1 MKSYIITID
10 QSTSGTKVLL
20 VDEKGSIIRKYAKE
34 HTQYY
39 PRPSW
44 VEHDPMEIMN
54 NVYDLVKLAKESL
67 IDEDVIAVA
76 ITNQRETAVFWDED
90 SKAPIYNAVV
100 WQCRRSAGICEMLKN
115 EQKEEVVYQK
125 TGLKLDPYF
134 SASKWKWMLEEVQ
147 GAKKLCEEGRLL
159 AGTIDTWLIYQL
171 TQGQEYK
178 SDVTNASRTLLYNIH
193 ELKWDQELVDIFGL
207 QGIRLPEVCDCNSC
221 FGQTDFNGILDKKI
235 PIYGVIGDS
244 QGALYAQKC
253 TEKGMAKATYGTGTS
268 ILVNTGDQPISK
280 QDGLGLVTAIAW
292 SLNGKHTYALEG
304 IINCSG
310 DTLNWLKDQLGM
322 FESTEEIEPLCLS
335 LEDNEG
341 VYLVPALVGYGIP
354 YWKSDA
360 RASLSGMTRSTGK
373 AHVVRAGV
381 ESIVYQIY
389 DAMKAMEESS
399 GIRISELRV
408 DGGATVNRF
417 LMQFQADI
425 LGIEVSASKVQEL
438 SAMGAYYIAAANIWP
453 QEGIDNKANYRSYIP
468 KMNEELRH
476 KNISGWQEAI
486 AKCL

>member
-1 MKSYIITID
+1 MKSYMITID

-20 VDEKGSIIRKYAKE
+20 VDEQGVIVRKYAKE

-39 PRPSW
+39 PRPGW
-44 VEHDPMEIMN
+44 VEHDPVEIIH
-54 NVYDLVKLAKESL
+54 NVYELVKKAKESL
-67 IDEDVIAVA
+67 VEEEVTAVA
-76 ITNQRETAVFWDED
+76 ITNQRETAVLWDENTQM
-90 SKAPIYNAVV
+90 PIYNAVV
-100 WQCRRSAGICEMLKN
+100 WQCRRSVSLCETLKE
-115 EQKEEVVYQK
+115 EQKEDMVYQK

-147 GAKKLCEEGRLL
+147 GAKELVQKGQLL
-159 AGTIDTWLIYQL
+159 AGTMDAWLIYQL
-171 TQGQEYK
+171 TQGKEHK
-178 SDVTNASRTLLYNIH
+178 TDVTNASRTLLYNIH
-193 ELKWDQELVDIFGL
+193 DLKWDNELVEVFGL
-207 QGIRLPEVCDCNSC
+207 EGIRLPEVCDCNSC
-221 FGQTDFNGILDKKI
+221 FGQTDFNGILEKEI

-268 ILVNTGDQPISK
+268 ILVNTGEQPISK

-292 SLNGKHTYALEG
+292 SLSGKCTYALEG

-322 FESTEEIEPLCLS
+322 FESTKEIEPLCLS

-389 DAMKAMEESS
+389 DAMKAMEKSS
-399 GIRISELRV
+399 GILVSSLRV
-408 DGGATVNRF
+408 DGGATVNEF

-438 SAMGAYYIAAANIWP
+438 SAMGAYYIAATRVWSKEFTDAK
-453 QEGIDNKANYRSYIP
+453 DSHRLYLP
-468 KMNEELRH
+468 KMKEEQRC
-476 KNISGWQEAI
+476 KNLNGWQEAVV
-486 AKCL
+486 KCL